1 MRERSW
7 PEAIVVYA
15 TFLALSLSAH
25 VVLILGNR
33 PLRAAAPAA
42 APAAVPGAAPTA
54 PVVTLSDVERTL

>member
-33 PLRAAAPAA
+33 PLRAVAPASAPPAAP
-42 APAAVPGAAPTA
+42 VA

>member
-33 PLRAAAPAA
+33 PLRAAAPASTPPA
-42 APAAVPGAAPTA
+42 APVA
-54 PVVTLSDVERTL
+54 PVVTLSEVERTL

>member
-7 PEAIVVYA
+7 PETIVVYA
-15 TFLALSLSAH
+15 TFLALSVAAH

-42 APAAVPGAAPTA
+42 PASA
-54 PVVTLSDVERTL
+54 PVAPVASPSTDAERTL

>member
-15 TFLALSLSAH
+15 TFLALSVSAH

-33 PLRAAAPAA
+33 PLRAAPSAAPAA
-42 APAAVPGAAPTA
+42 APVA
-54 PVVTLSDVERTL
+54 PVATAITTLSDAERTL

>member
-33 PLRAAAPAA
+33 PLRAAAPASG
-42 APAAVPGAAPTA
+42 PPVA
-54 PVVTLSDVERTL
+54 PVASLSDVERTL